1 MSDLIIKEVFAY
13 EVLDSRGNPT
23 LATEITLSDE
33 SSSMSYLP
41 SGASTGKHEALEK
54 RDLDENRYSGKGVL
68 KAVNTVN
75 KEIRQLL
82 IGLNPLDQKNIDLML
97 CQADGTKDKS
107 NFGANSILGA
117 SLAILKVSSKSKKLP
132 LYQYLNLKFKEFFDD
147 DIEPKLPI
155 PMMNILNGGVHADN
169 PLDFQ
174 EFMIQP
180 SRFQDFK
187 SAIQCGVEIFHQ
199 LKEIL
204 KKEKLNTSIGDEGG
218 FAPQLN
224 SPEEALDLIVRAIEQ
239 SGYKPGVEVFISLD
253 CASSELL
260 ESDQYLLKGIDRSMN
275 STELV
280 NYLENLRSKYPI
292 SSIEDGLA
300 EEDWQGWKLL
310 TEKLGSTTQLIG
322 DDIFVSNTE
331 RIRKGVDQN
340 VANSVLVKINQVG
353 TIYEALEALNF
364 SKKNN
369 YKPVISHRSG
379 ETEDTSIADICIATG
394 SRQIKT
400 GAPSRTD
407 RVAKYNRML
416 ILEEKFNLSFSGK
429 R

>member
-1 MSDLIIKEVFAY
+1 VSDLIIKEVFAY

-23 LATEITLSDE
+23 LATEITLSDD

-239 SGYKPGVEVFISLD
+239 SGYKPGVEVFIGLD